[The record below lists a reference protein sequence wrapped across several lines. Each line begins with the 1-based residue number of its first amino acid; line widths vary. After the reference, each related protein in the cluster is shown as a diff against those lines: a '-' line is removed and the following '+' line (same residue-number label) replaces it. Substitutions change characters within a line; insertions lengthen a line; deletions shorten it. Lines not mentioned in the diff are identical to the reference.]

1 MQGKANIFLF
11 VLAALPALSG
21 CAATPAASP
30 AANERKPMRVMSTNQ
45 CTDQLVLAL
54 LPPERIASVTSLSR
68 DPDGSLMYQEAR
80 RVGVNHG
87 LAEEIVRQKPDLIV
101 TSAFSAVAANSLLK
115 RLDYPMIEVDDASS
129 FADIR
134 RITRQ
139 VAKAVGEEARGEA
152 LIAHMD
158 KQLDELAGNG
168 APRLRVAAWDGA
180 GFNASKGSLYDT
192 VLKAAGAINVTSQSG
207 EKPEIENLLLAAP
220 TLLVKGA
227 GIGRKPGMHDNV
239 DRHPLVRRF
248 WDGPRTVTIRQAYYV
263 CGTPFVAD
271 ATLKLRN
278 ELRAAAA
285 KIGKPLPFAPGE
297 AL

>member
-1 MQGKANIFLF
+1 MQGKASIFLF
-11 VLAALPALSG
+11 VLAALPALAG
-21 CAATPAASP
+21 CAANPAPPSASDH
-30 AANERKPMRVMSTNQ
+30 RKPMRVMSTNQ

-68 DPDGSLMYQEAR
+68 DPDASLMYREAR
-80 RVGVNHG
+80 RVGINHG

-101 TSAFSAVAANSLLK
+101 TSAFSAVAANGLLR
-115 RLDYPMIEVDDASS
+115 RLGYPMIEVDDASS
-129 FADIR
+129 FASIR

-158 KQLDELAGNG
+158 KQLGHLARDG
-168 APRLRVAAWDGA
+168 APPLRVAAWDGA

-192 VLKAAGAINVTSQSG
+192 VLKAAGAVNVTSQSSERPDV
-207 EKPEIENLLLAAP
+207 EKLLLAAP

-227 GIGRKPGMHDNV
+227 GVGRKPGMHDNV
-239 DRHPLVRRF
+239 ERHPLVRRF

-263 CGTPFVAD
+263 CGTPFAAD
-271 ATLKLRN
+271 AALTLRS
-278 ELRAAAA
+278 ELRAAAS
-285 KIGKPLPFAPGE
+285 GVRKPLPFAKVG